1 MADAACVVEYGHGD
15 VVSSLRDVA
24 FIARNPL
31 WACVTIVNRLDRNSR
46 MQSTIRIAGLPPDVG
61 AIENAIRALDPSA
74 LVDIDPAGQT
84 LRIAA
89 SIGAVQLLGAMK
101 EAGYPVKEDQLE
113 RVPSECCGGC
123 GG

>member
-1 MADAACVVEYGHGD
+1 
-15 VVSSLRDVA
+15 
-24 FIARNPL
+24 
-31 WACVTIVNRLDRNSR
+31 
-46 MQSTIRIAGLPPDVG
+46 MQSTIRITGLPPDVR
-61 AIENAIRALDPSA
+61 AIEEAIRAVDPLA
-74 LVDIDPAGQT
+74 LVDIDPTGQT

-89 SIGAVQLLGAMK
+89 SIEAVQVLRVMR

>member
-1 MADAACVVEYGHGD
+1 
-15 VVSSLRDVA
+15 
-24 FIARNPL
+24 
-31 WACVTIVNRLDRNSR
+31 
-46 MQSTIRIAGLPPDVG
+46 MQSTISITGLPPDVG
-61 AIENAIRALDPSA
+61 AIEEALRAVDPSA
-74 LVDIDPAGQT
+74 LVDIDPTGQT

-89 SIGAVQLLGAMK
+89 SINAVQLLGVMK